1 MSARPPQL
9 AASFI
14 RALLTRT
21 RRPQDRSPRTS
32 PCGIL
37 VCEHLHCRVWP
48 NCLLVLRAT
57 QRLIEISVAKVNA
70 ITA

>member
-9 AASFI
+9 AASI
-14 RALLTRT
+14 RALFTRT

-48 NCLLVLRAT
+48 NSLLVLRPT